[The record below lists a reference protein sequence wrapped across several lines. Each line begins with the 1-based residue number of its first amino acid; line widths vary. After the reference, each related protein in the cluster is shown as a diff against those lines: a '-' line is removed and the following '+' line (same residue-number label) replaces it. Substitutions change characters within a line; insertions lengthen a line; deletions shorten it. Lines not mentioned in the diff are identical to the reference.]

1 VKKLQ
6 ITRPFLINRG
16 IDIELKSKER
26 EIVLEGTPLEIESKW
41 VDFRMLVKMRLTLL
55 VVFSAL
61 LAYMIVAG
69 DQFSLLA
76 FVVLGLGG
84 FSITAA
90 ANALNQAL
98 EKDFDRLMARTAM
111 RPIAAGRMSMGE
123 GVMLG
128 GLFFVLGILLLAY
141 FNPLAAV
148 LGACAVVSYAFLYT
162 PMKRIST
169 LSVFVGAVPGAL
181 PTMIAVV
188 AHEGWV
194 TPMAIILF
202 GIQFFWQFAHFWS
215 IGFLGFDDYKKA
227 GFRLVPEL
235 NGQAHPSL
243 GLQSMLFSLLL
254 LPISVAPYFLGMMS
268 FWPCLFVVLL
278 GIAYAFYGWNLQ
290 RDKDHQA
297 ARKLMFF
304 SFMYLPVV
312 LIIYYIGSL

>member
-1 VKKLQ
+1 MKSKDNQ
-6 ITRPFLINRG
+6 ITIQ
-16 IDIELKSKER
+16 
-26 EIVLEGTPLEIESKW
+26 TATAEIEYSKW
-41 VDFRMLVKMRLTLL
+41 TDIRMLIKLRLTLL

-69 DQFSLLA
+69 ADFSILA
-76 FVVLGLGG
+76 FLILGLGG

-98 EKDFDRLMARTAM
+98 EKDYDRLMSRTAD
-111 RPIAAGRMSMGE
+111 RPVATGRMTMGE
-123 GVMLG
+123 AVMLG
-128 GLFFVLGILLLAY
+128 GLFFVLGITLLAY

-162 PMKRIST
+162 PLKRWST
-169 LSVFVGAVPGAL
+169 LSVFVGAIPGAL

-188 AHEGWV
+188 AHEGAV
-194 TPMAIILF
+194 TPMAVILF

-215 IGFLGFDDYKKA
+215 IGFLGFDDYRKA

-235 NGQAHPSL
+235 DGEAHPNL

-254 LPISVAPYFLGMMS
+254 LPICLAPYIMGLLGL
-268 FWPCLFVVLL
+268 WPCILAAVLAL
-278 GIAYAFYGWNLQ
+278 IYAYYGWNLQ
-290 RDKDHQA
+290 KEKSATA

-304 SFMYLPVV
+304 SFLYLPVV
-312 LIIYYIGSL
+312 LIIYYLGSL

>member
-1 VKKLQ
+1 
-6 ITRPFLINRG
+6 
-16 IDIELKSKER
+16 
-26 EIVLEGTPLEIESKW
+26 
-41 VDFRMLVKMRLTLL
+41 MLVKMRLTLL

-69 DQFSLLA
+69 EDFSMLA
-76 FVVLGLGG
+76 FLILGLGG

-98 EKDFDRLMARTAM
+98 EKDYDRLMARTAN
-111 RPIAAGRMSMGE
+111 RPVATGRMSMGE
-123 GVMLG
+123 AVMFG
-128 GLFFVLGILLLAY
+128 GLLFVLGIVLLAY

-162 PMKRIST
+162 PLKRITT

-188 AHEGWV
+188 AHEGQV
-194 TPMAIILF
+194 TSMAVILF

-235 NGQAHPSL
+235 NGQVHPNL
-243 GLQSMLFSLLL
+243 GLQSMIFSLLL
-254 LPISVAPYFLGMMS
+254 LPISLAPYFLGILAI
-268 FWPCLFVVLL
+268 WPCVIVAIL
-278 GIAYAFYGWNLQ
+278 GGAYAYFGWKLQ
-290 RDKDHQA
+290 HEKTQQA
-297 ARKLMFF
+297 AKKLMFF

-312 LIIYYIGSL
+312 LIIYYLASL